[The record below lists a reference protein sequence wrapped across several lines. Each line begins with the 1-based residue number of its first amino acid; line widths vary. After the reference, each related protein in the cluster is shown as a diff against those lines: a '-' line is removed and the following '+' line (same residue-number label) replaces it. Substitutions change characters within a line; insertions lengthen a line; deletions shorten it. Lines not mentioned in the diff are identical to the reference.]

1 MAESIRTATITAN
14 LIAVRTTESTSI
26 AALSAITNPF
36 CTLDTDI
43 AGGAIEF
50 ITDTVCTFAALV
62 ADPTASGAFFTAV

>member
-1 MAESIRTATITAN
+1 MTKSIIAATVAAN
-14 LIAVRTTESTSI
+14 LITVRTAESTSI

-62 ADPTASGAFFTAV
+62 ADPAASGAFFTAV